1 MAVTCGTPMPA
12 TTRVVQIEP
21 GPTPTLTPSTP
32 ASIRAWAPSRVATLP
47 PITSTPTLD
56 LIFAIQLRAL
66 LLCPCEVSTIRKS
79 APASASACARSSAS
93 GLAPTAAPTRRRPS
107 ASFAAFG
114 YFSAF
119 TKSLTVMRPLRMPA
133 SSTSG
138 SFSILWRRSS
148 CMASLPEMPTLP
160 VTSGIGV
167 MTSRT

>member
-1 MAVTCGTPMPA
+1 MPA

-21 GPTPTLTPSTP
+21 GPTPTLMPSTP
-32 ASIRAWAPSRVATLP
+32 ASISAWAPSRVATLP

-56 LIFAIQLRAL
+56 LIFDIQLRAL
-66 LLCPCEVSTIRKS
+66 LLWPCEVSTTRKS
-79 APASASACARSSAS
+79 TPASASAWARSSAS
-93 GLAPTAAPTRRRPS
+93 GLAPTAAPTRSRPS
-107 ASFAAFG
+107 ASLAAFG
-114 YFSAF
+114 YFSAL
-119 TKSLTVMRPLRMPA
+119 TKSLTVIRPLRTPA

-148 CMASLPEMPTLP
+148 SMASTPEMPTLP